1 MLFAKKNKKIERT
14 YNTLGGAVSCVGM
27 LDTSKSE
34 VKKLFRY
41 VRHAC
46 LADHI

>member
-46 LADHI
+46 SADHI